1 VVTAEATRLDRRV
14 TVGDRLRML
23 RLLRFAGGPVAT
35 AVVTIHLVQSAVPA
49 LTAWTLAGVVA
60 RAAGVPGGGGVVR
73 AVLPPLAGYAAV
85 LMVGHA
91 LEAATAPLDY
101 VVKVRIDGAR
111 RAALSQLVA
120 HHPTIERIEDPEVRN
135 LIRVARANPQN
146 WTERTP
152 GDGALAVLGMCASV
166 FGLATA
172 CAILIRYRWWLIP
185 VVVVPA
191 LATRALNSRRHV
203 EYMRQWRRG
212 IGEGMRSGTWSEMLA
227 GAAEGKEVRIFGF
240 ADLAVERMRHHLL
253 KMFEPAWA
261 LGRRHLREQWW
272 RLVFVGGGL
281 GVTFA
286 AVAQSAAQGHTPIA
300 VETAIFVA
308 AWGAYQSIAGYD
320 VGSVLGAIPGEQAYE
335 MLASLLVTEPTADKP
350 EAAAGPPRPPSVQFD
365 DVTFSYPGAERPV
378 LDKLSI
384 QIRPGELLAIV
395 GMNGAGK
402 STLIKL
408 LSGLYKPTGGA
419 ITADG
424 RDIWELGITRW
435 RRQISVVFQE
445 FARYHLSLADNV
457 VLGQS
462 HPLRDDD
469 NLRTA
474 LEQSGLGDVVARL
487 PNGVETLLGRDRGTG
502 VELSGG
508 QWQQVV
514 LARALYAVA
523 AGARVLVLDEP
534 TAHLDVRSEFELFSR
549 VARRRGEASIV
560 LISHRLST
568 VRQADRIVLIESGRI
583 VEEGSHDELMAIGG
597 RYAAMFTIQAERF
610 VAGLADGDGQRDGES
625 DGAGL
630 GGGDRPEEGVPA

>member
-1 VVTAEATRLDRRV
+1 MSLVVTAEATRLDRPM
-14 TVGDRLRML
+14 TLGDRLRML
-23 RLLRFAGGPVAT
+23 RLFRLAGAPVAC
-35 AVVTIHLVQSAVPA
+35 AVVAIHLVQSAVPA
-49 LTAWTLAGVVA
+49 LTAWTLAAVVA
-60 RAAGVPGGGGVVR
+60 HAASGSKGGAILH
-73 AVLPPLAGYAAV
+73 AVLPPLAAYAVV
-85 LMVGHA
+85 LIVGHA
-91 LEAATAPLDY
+91 LEAVSAPLDY
-101 VVKVRIDGAR
+101 IAMVRIDGAR

-120 HHPTIERIEDPEVRN
+120 NHPTIERIEDPEVSN

-152 GDGALAVLGMCASV
+152 GDGALAVLGMCAGV
-166 FGLATA
+166 FGLATS

-191 LATRALNSRRHV
+191 VATRLLNSRRRV

-212 IGEGMRSGTWSEMLA
+212 IGEGMRSGTWGNMLA
-227 GAAEGKEVRIFGF
+227 GTAEGKEVRIFGF

-253 KMFEPAWA
+253 NMFEPAWA
-261 LGRRHLREQWW
+261 VGARHLREQSL
-272 RLVFVGGGL
+272 RLLFVGGGL
-281 GVTFA
+281 GVAFA
-286 AVAQSAAQGHTPIA
+286 AVARSAAQGHTSIA
-300 VETAIFVA
+300 IETAIFVA

-320 VGSVLGAIPGEQAYE
+320 VGSVLGAIPGEHAYE
-335 MLASLLVTEPTADKP
+335 TLVSLLAIEPTVDESPAP
-350 EAAAGPPRPPSVQFD
+350 AGPPRPPSVQFD
-365 DVTFSYPGAERPV
+365 EVTFSYPGAERPV
-378 LDKLSI
+378 LHELSM

-395 GMNGAGK
+395 GLNGAGK

-408 LSGLYKPTGGA
+408 LSGLYKPTGGR

-424 RDIWELGITRW
+424 RDIWELGIPRW
-435 RRQISVVFQE
+435 RWQISVVFQE

-462 HPLRDDD
+462 HPVRDDD

-487 PNGVETLLGRDRGTG
+487 PDGVETLLGRDRDAG

-583 VEEGSHDELMAIGG
+583 VEEGSHDELMAVGG
-597 RYAAMFTIQAERF
+597 RYATMFTIQAERF
-610 VAGLADGDGQRDGES
+610 VAD
-625 DGAGL
+625 L
-630 GGGDRPEEGVPA
+630 GGGERASDGDRDRPEKGVRA